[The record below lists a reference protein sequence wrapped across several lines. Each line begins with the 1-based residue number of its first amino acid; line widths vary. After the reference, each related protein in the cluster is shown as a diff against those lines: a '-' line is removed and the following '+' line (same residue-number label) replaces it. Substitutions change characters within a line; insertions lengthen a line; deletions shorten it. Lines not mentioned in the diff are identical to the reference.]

1 MEQLKEKIMQ
11 IALRLLVE
19 KRVDVVLGFQKGSIP
34 MMSQPILI
42 SEPEH
47 VNRIHWD
54 SFCGSNLATYLLQ
67 RRDRVAVVAKGCD
80 SRNIV
85 VQILENQIK
94 REQLYI
100 IGVPCQGM
108 VDRRR
113 VLTNLN
119 GREPRQVKETSE
131 HLIIGGEE
139 FEETLERNHF
149 LQENCAIC
157 VHHNPTFH
165 DELVECWIMVH
176 ANSTIIQHSTM
187 NSWQSQSLKR
197 VK

>member
-1 MEQLKEKIMQ
+1 MQ

-47 VNRIHWD
+47 VDRIHWD
-54 SFCGSNLATYLLQ
+54 AFCGSNLATYLPQ

-94 REQLYI
+94 REQL
-100 IGVPCQGM
+100 
-108 VDRRR
+108 
-113 VLTNLN
+113 
-119 GREPRQVKETSE
+119 
-131 HLIIGGEE
+131 
-139 FEETLERNHF
+139 
-149 LQENCAIC
+149 
-157 VHHNPTFH
+157 
-165 DELVECWIMVH
+165 
-176 ANSTIIQHSTM
+176 
-187 NSWQSQSLKR
+187 
-197 VK
+197 